1 MRGENAA
8 FILPANSSVIREEE
22 ERGEGERRKREAW
35 RGGRIVVGRGGVAEA
50 VRSVRL
56 KQTELVPWDKKKKK
70 VKMTDQEIWQAP
82 LIFIFP
88 SLEWYQPPAA
98 SSQRAAIWEATW
110 DACQLTRY
118 TFNPYFFF
126 PPRFLFCPYLIS
138 NHFCNTHFSFP
149 GTSTLLIWR
158 SALCQNTDTW

>member
-1 MRGENAA
+1 MR
-8 FILPANSSVIREEE
+8 
-22 ERGEGERRKREAW
+22 
-35 RGGRIVVGRGGVAEA
+35 
-50 VRSVRL
+50 
-56 KQTELVPWDKKKKK
+56 QKKI
-70 VKMTDQEIWQAP
+70 KMTDQEIWQAP

-126 PPRFLFCPYLIS
+126 SSPLSFLSLLNFQPFLQYAFLFSRNFHPADLSLCSLLEHRHMIAPHCP
-138 NHFCNTHFSFP
+138 
-149 GTSTLLIWR
+149 TSSARSRWRVARLLCSLFLSPVAIR
-158 SALCQNTDTW
+158 TVNARAEDLLRAALCWWQVTSW